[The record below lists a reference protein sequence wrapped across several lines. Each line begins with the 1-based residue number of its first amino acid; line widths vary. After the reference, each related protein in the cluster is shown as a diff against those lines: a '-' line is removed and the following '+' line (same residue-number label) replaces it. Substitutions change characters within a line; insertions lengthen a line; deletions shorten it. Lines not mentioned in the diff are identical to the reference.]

1 MARPAP
7 DTASW
12 SYRFEQYPPDE
23 EKDETGRALRAYIA
37 AIPPEKLAQYRDD
50 WDDETLMAWDDNFK
64 SDGTLFLVCSEEDV
78 DAAEF
83 RRVLRQYF
91 AFRAGEDTG
100 R

>member
-23 EKDETGRALRAYIA
+23 EQDETGRALRAYIA
-37 AIPPEKLAQYRDD
+37 AIPEEKLALYRDE
-50 WDDETLMAWDDNFK
+50 WSDEELMAWDDNFK
-64 SDGTLFLVCSEEDV
+64 SDGTLFLVCSEDDV

-83 RRVLRQYF
+83 RRVLHQYF
-91 AFRAGEDTG
+91 AFRDAEG
-100 R
+100 RGR